1 MKTVITI
8 IVLSAVILLMLLILI
23 NVIKSN
29 IKLKGDIKSLK
40 DDISKVR
47 NAYIENEKIK
57 SKLHTGDNK
66 TDFDNSISI
75 LQNITK
81 ARNSSMDWIS

>member
-29 IKLKGDIKSLK
+29 IKLKGDNYLSYDVETSSITMELVAKCLDSSEEKS
-40 DDISKVR
+40 
-47 NAYIENEKIK
+47 IEE
-57 SKLHTGDNK
+57 
-66 TDFDNSISI
+66 
-75 LQNITK
+75 
-81 ARNSSMDWIS
+81 